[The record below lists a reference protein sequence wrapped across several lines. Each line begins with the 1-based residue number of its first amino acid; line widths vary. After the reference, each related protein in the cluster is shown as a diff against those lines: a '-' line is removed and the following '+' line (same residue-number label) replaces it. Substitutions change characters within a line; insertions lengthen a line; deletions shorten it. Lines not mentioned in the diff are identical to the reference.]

1 MMRRQRIILVL
12 FMILVCVA
20 CDQYTKVLAKSHLPK
35 NKVISFAKDTF
46 RLDYLENKG
55 GVLSFEYYLP
65 EHWRGPTVT
74 TAVSVFLALLI
85 PYLML
90 GSALGAG
97 PTACLALFAG
107 GALSNLMDRVALGGY
122 VVDFLNLGWG
132 SYRTCIF
139 NVADAAIVSGV
150 VLFLL
155 SLVWHG
161 ASVLTRGGKR
171 AVAGSLP
178 MED

>member
-1 MMRRQRIILVL
+1 ML
-12 FMILVCVA
+12 FR
-20 CDQYTKVLAKSHLPK
+20 S
-35 NKVISFAKDTF
+35 
-46 RLDYLENKG
+46 
-55 GVLSFEYYLP
+55 
-65 EHWRGPTVT
+65 
-74 TAVSVFLALLI
+74 
-85 PYLML
+85 
-90 GSALGAG
+90 
-97 PTACLALFAG
+97 
-107 GALSNLMDRVALGGY
+107 
-122 VVDFLNLGWG
+122 DFLNLGWG